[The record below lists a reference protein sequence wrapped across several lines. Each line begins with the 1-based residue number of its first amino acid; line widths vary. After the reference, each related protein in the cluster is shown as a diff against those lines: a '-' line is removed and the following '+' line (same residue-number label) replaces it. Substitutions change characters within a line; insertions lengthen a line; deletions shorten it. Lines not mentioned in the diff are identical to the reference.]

1 MGTTLAAV
9 WATPLVKGPRLA
21 KSLAA
26 AAQAH
31 AAMPCAVYL
40 LLCAM
45 VVANPTE
52 PRKDMAPLLELML
65 ELQLTQGLHL
75 PPDTRK
81 VLATMRL
88 TGKGKAALLALLA

>member
-1 MGTTLAAV
+1 M

-52 PRKDMAPLLELML
+52 PRKD
-65 ELQLTQGLHL
+65 TQA
-75 PPDTRK
+75 RCWS
-81 VLATMRL
+81 
-88 TGKGKAALLALLA
+88 